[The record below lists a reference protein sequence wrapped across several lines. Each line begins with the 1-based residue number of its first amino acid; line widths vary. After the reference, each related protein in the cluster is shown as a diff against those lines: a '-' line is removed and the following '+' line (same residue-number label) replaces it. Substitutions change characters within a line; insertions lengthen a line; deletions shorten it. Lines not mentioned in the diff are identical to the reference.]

1 LTQEIQKST
10 KTQHAIFFNYFPG
23 GIFAILRICAS
34 FSNKKY
40 YLTAEVEYS
49 VRFIPESI
57 VILVVGGLELDIHQ
71 VDGGIG
77 CSQEHYLHHGVV

>member
-1 LTQEIQKST
+1 MYKKVLE
-10 KTQHAIFFNYFPG
+10 TQHAIFLNYFPG
-23 GIFAILRICAS
+23 GIFAILRKCAS
-34 FSNKKY
+34 FSNKTY
-40 YLTAEVEYS
+40 YLTAEVENS
-49 VRFIPESI
+49 VKFIPESI